1 MAIAAW
7 LHNLEKFGMKLG
19 LERMS
24 LLLDALGNP
33 HCSFTSIHIA
43 GTNGKGTVSHLIG
56 NMLQAEGYKTGVYT
70 SPHLQD
76 FSERI
81 MINNVPISNRDIAR
95 YARRVK
101 SAMEMHNISATFF
114 EVVTALALL
123 YFHHHKV
130 MFAVIETGL
139 GGRLDATNI
148 INPSLSIIT
157 NVTREHSDVL
167 GDTIEEIAGEKAGI
181 IKQAPVITAA
191 VEPALSVIKKVVQ
204 KKGPSLIVIGEDVTW
219 RSVEPYHFS
228 ITARNT
234 YSVRTAMVG
243 EYQGENIALA
253 IAAAECLNLSK
264 RSILEGI
271 HKTRLP
277 GRLEVIG
284 HNPLIL
290 LDGAHNPAAMEQL
303 KKTLLSYFHFH
314 RLVLVLGILK
324 DKDISSMI
332 CHLAGIADYFILT
345 ESSNPRACPVDQLMD
360 IAQKIISSHKVI
372 IPEKNIAKALEK
384 ARDIA
389 TKKDLICVTGSLFTV
404 GEARSYFANKSPK
417 SSRKSLL

>member
-228 ITARNT
+228 TVSYT
-234 YSVRTAMVG
+234 HLT
-243 EYQGENIALA
+243 
-253 IAAAECLNLSK
+253 
-264 RSILEGI
+264 
-271 HKTRLP
+271 LP
-277 GRLEVIG
+277 T
-284 HNPLIL
+284 N
-290 LDGAHNPAAMEQL
+290 
-303 KKTLLSYFHFH
+303 
-314 RLVLVLGILK
+314 
-324 DKDISSMI
+324 
-332 CHLAGIADYFILT
+332 
-345 ESSNPRACPVDQLMD
+345 
-360 IAQKIISSHKVI
+360 
-372 IPEKNIAKALEK
+372 
-384 ARDIA
+384 
-389 TKKDLICVTGSLFTV
+389 
-404 GEARSYFANKSPK
+404 
-417 SSRKSLL
+417 